1 MINLEKFWEDCK
13 EELSISIQAISYE
26 VWIEK
31 LEPVCFV
38 ESTMVLSTISATAK
52 KTIDS
57 KYLDTIREVATA
69 INPAIK
75 DVLIITADKKEEYL
89 KNQTDFIENEGFV
102 VSTPAPVVKKKNPFL
117 PKYTFD
123 TFIEGKSN
131 AYALAACKTVADE
144 PGVKFNPLFIYSGV
158 GLGVG
163 DC

>member
-31 LEPVCFV
+31 LEPVCFADGAI
-38 ESTMVLSTISATAK
+38 VLATISATAK

-75 DVLIITADKKEEYL
+75 DVVVITPDRKEE
-89 KNQTDFIENEGFV
+89 
-102 VSTPAPVVKKKNPFL
+102 
-117 PKYTFD
+117 
-123 TFIEGKSN
+123 
-131 AYALAACKTVADE
+131 
-144 PGVKFNPLFIYSGV
+144 
-158 GLGVG
+158 
-163 DC
+163 